1 MRSPPTGPHT
11 NSIAGGWPWEDVQG
25 KIRGVQGWK
34 SLGSLIP
41 QASLEAAVFK
51 YLHQGHL
58 GCQREAGPTFQASG
72 LRPPPLFTVPASGPR
87 GLGRDPG
94 RGSKGTILKLLLM
107 FINRVLPRMKLAD
120 HKTQFGKE
128 NTCVLSQGGEA

>member
-1 MRSPPTGPHT
+1 MKQPFSNTYIKVTWAANVR
-11 NSIAGGWPWEDVQG
+11 
-25 KIRGVQGWK
+25 RGQ
-34 SLGSLIP
+34 LP
-41 QASLEAAVFK
+41 
-51 YLHQGHL
+51 
-58 GCQREAGPTFQASG
+58 
-72 LRPPPLFTVPASGPR
+72 RPRDCGPPLTVPASGAR